1 MKIKKSGDIQLDVEM
16 KIKFLVWDAA
26 STTIRDIFLLSNW
39 RVRKGQTAKTYRKD
53 KRIEHSR
60 EFGEKTHS
68 TVHSVR
74 VNVEKQD
81 WTALLNYIDKD

>member
-1 MKIKKSGDIQLDVEM
+1 M
-16 KIKFLVWDAA
+16 
-26 STTIRDIFLLSNW
+26 RDIFLLGNW

-81 WTALLNYIDKD
+81 WTALLNYINKD